1 MNKKELAAY
10 NARKL
15 ENMNKAK
22 QLIKHPFIEKEG
34 FVIQVEC
41 TEKEHSAYCAKL
53 GFSGMYSDKSGKGSL
68 LNFYQY
74 K

>member
-1 MNKKELAAY
+1 MNKKELAEY

-22 QLIKHPFIEKEG
+22 QFIKHPFREKDG
-34 FVIQVEC
+34 FVIEVEC

-53 GFSGMYSDKSGKGSL
+53 
-68 LNFYQY
+68 
-74 K
+74 

>member
-1 MNKKELAAY
+1 MNKKQIEAI
-10 NARKL
+10 REKKL

-22 QLIKHPFIEKEG
+22 PFIKHPYREKEG
-34 FVIQVEC
+34 FVIEVEC

-53 GFSGMYSDKSGKGSL
+53 GCSGMYSDTSGKGFL

>member
-1 MNKKELAAY
+1 MNEKELAAY

-15 ENMNKAK
+15 ENLNKAK
-22 QLIKHPFIEKEG
+22 QFIKHPFIEKEG

-53 GFSGMYSDKSGKGSL
+53 GCSGMYSDTSGKGSL

>member
-22 QLIKHPFIEKEG
+22 QFIKHPFREKDG
-34 FVIQVEC
+34 FVIEVEC
-41 TEKEHSAYCAKL
+41 TEKEHSAYCVKL
-53 GFSGMYSDKSGKGSL
+53 GCSGMYSDKSGKSFL